1 MVKIDPSIATNTDTY
16 NLSTQEAEVGR
27 LPQDQDYARLHSEF
41 YSVRHCLKKKGEKG
55 GGGRGAGGRKEKRKR
70 WVSPCKWEAASNRDC
85 EDY

>member
-41 YSVRHCLKKKGEKG
+41 YSVRHCLKKK
-55 GGGRGAGGRKEKRKR
+55 RRKRRRRKRSRRKKRKKKEMG
-70 WVSPCKWEAASNRDC
+70 VSL
-85 EDY
+85 